1 MEAFLTVVIAT
12 IGEST
17 LNRTISSLVASSIVP
32 DRILVCIPKERQG
45 DLPRLDEFGTIVE
58 IIATEESGQ
67 VLQRAIGFRAAS
79 SKYTLQLDSDVI
91 LEKNCLETLISF
103 LEIHPKAAVSP
114 QIYDGKTGEY
124 HSYLT
129 LGSSKFSKFDLS
141 LLFYIA
147 NGSDGYR
154 PGSISM
160 CGENFGTIEGDGPTK
175 CDWLPGGCILHRS
188 ENLVLENYFPFKGK
202 AYGEDVLHSYLLTLR
217 NIDLVQLPNARIE
230 MFFPSHEFS
239 GLREM
244 GRIQWRAFRIKFFIA
259 GLLGKSRLRLTV
271 YTVVYHILL
280 IKRRLFDGG

>member
-1 MEAFLTVVIAT
+1 MENFLTVVIAT
-12 IGEST
+12 IGEPT
-17 LNRTISSLVASSIVP
+17 LNRTIKSLVVSSIVP
-32 DRILVCIPKERQG
+32 NQILVCIPKEKQKH
-45 DLPRLDEFGTIVE
+45 LPELDEFGA
-58 IIATEESGQ
+58 IIKIIPTEGSGQ
-67 VLQRAIGFRAAS
+67 VLQRAIGFRASS

-91 LEKNCLETLISF
+91 LEKNCLKTLISF

-114 QIYDGKTGEY
+114 QIYDGKTGKY

-129 LGSSKFSKFDLS
+129 EGSSKFSKLDLS

-154 PGSISM
+154 PGSISK

-202 AYGEDVLHSYLLTLR
+202 AYGEDVLHSYFLTMR
-217 NIDLVQLPNARIE
+217 NIDLIQLPNARIE
-230 MFFPSHEFS
+230 TFFPSHEFS

-244 GRIQWRAFRIKFFIA
+244 GHIQWRAFRIKFYIA
-259 GLLGKSRLRLTV
+259 GLLGKSRLRLAI
-271 YTVVYHILL
+271 YTVFYHILL
-280 IKRRLFDGG
+280 IKRRVFDYD